1 MTSPEFMGY
10 LIVGLAAL
18 LTLLTGL
25 STFVSKPVNEL
36 NRLVTMLNARLEG
49 IEEDVKE
56 VQKAVRE
63 QESHDRGSHTRIW
76 TKFNSQ
82 DETLFEHEKRIG
94 RLEHRNNKEG

>member
-10 LIVGLAAL
+10 LITGLAAL
-18 LTLLTGL
+18 LALLTGL

-63 QESHDRGSHTRIW
+63 QESHDRESHTRIW
-76 TKFNSQ
+76 VNFNRHE
-82 DETLFEHEKRIG
+82 ETLSDHEKRIG
-94 RLEHRNNKEG
+94 HLEHKNNKEG